1 MVSGLL
7 SERLPALRAP
17 LDSYKGGLESVPRV
31 SRGKS
36 NIIVSDWANFTRSRD
51 WDTCRPKSVQC
62 VRDDQNHKQIFIP

>member
-7 SERLPALRAP
+7 SGLLPALRAP

-36 NIIVSDWANFTRSRD
+36 NIIVSDWANFTGS

-62 VRDDQNHKQIFIP
+62 VRDDQNHGQIFIP